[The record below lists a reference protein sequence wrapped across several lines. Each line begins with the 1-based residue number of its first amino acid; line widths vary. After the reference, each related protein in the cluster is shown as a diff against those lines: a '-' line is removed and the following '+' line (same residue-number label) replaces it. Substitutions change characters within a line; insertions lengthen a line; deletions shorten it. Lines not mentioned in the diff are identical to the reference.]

1 MNSGNFS
8 ICLQALVWNQ
18 QYTILLNYYALL
30 VNVGVSQKYISS
42 YSMHDPTHPYPYQMQ
57 QVASSADFASLQQN
71 SSQRVVVTIQHSSIP
86 MLRSQQTYRV
96 RLQSIM
102 FDRLCIIRV
111 LKIECKQSSAQ
122 PVLVLLVRIAFL
134 VILCTWAHK

>member
-1 MNSGNFS
+1 MILLPRWLLTTSQRYLVTPDS
-8 ICLQALVWNQ
+8 HTLADLALVQ
-18 QYTILLNYYALL
+18 LIL
-30 VNVGVSQKYISS
+30 
-42 YSMHDPTHPYPYQMQ
+42 
-57 QVASSADFASLQQN
+57 
-71 SSQRVVVTIQHSSIP
+71 RVVVTIQHSSIP

>member
-42 YSMHDPTHPYPYQMQ
+42 YSMHDPTHPYRYQMQ
-57 QVASSADFASLQQN
+57 QVASSADVASLQQN
-71 SSQRVVVTIQHSSIP
+71 SSCESSLPSNIHP
-86 MLRSQQTYRV
+86 S
-96 RLQSIM
+96 
-102 FDRLCIIRV
+102 LCFG
-111 LKIECKQSSAQ
+111 LNKH
-122 PVLVLLVRIAFL
+122 
-134 VILCTWAHK
+134 TG